1 MNALFKS
8 RILNVLAGIACV
20 LAVPAAIAETPAI
33 VGQLIGNGMVQ
44 VTSAGLTFKVDKGQP
59 YLLFAGDSIRTENVP
74 DKQSTAQDPAAAQ
87 LIMDSVGTLA
97 IAPNSEIMVDRIGD
111 RYQIEISEGQLAYS
125 LQDSAD
131 IRITTVQGD
140 LSPGGQSGALVQ
152 GAVATLGNEVMLYG
166 HENSAP
172 AAFSKSDNTDLM
184 EILGGE
190 LIYSGPAK
198 DSRIPLY
205 AQLGAPTSPA
215 PTAGGTGGATGGSFF
230 GGFST
235 GGLAAIAAGFT
246 ALIAAVINKFI
257 IQDDEEPASPVQ

>member
-8 RILNVLAGIACV
+8 RILRALAGMVCA
-20 LAVPAAIAETPAI
+20 LAIPAAVAETPAI

-44 VTSAGLTFKVDKGQP
+44 VTSAGLTFNVDRGHP
-59 YLLFAGDSIRTENVP
+59 YLLFAGDIIRTANTP
-74 DKQSTAQDPAAAQ
+74 DKQNAAQDPATAQ

-97 IAPNSEIMVDRIGD
+97 IAPNSEIMVDRVGD
-111 RYQIEISEGQLAYS
+111 RYQIEINEGQLAYS

-198 DSRIPLY
+198 DSKIPLY